1 MRPMSLLVL
10 VAIVAVGIALAVA
23 AVHFTG
29 GSRQAGISSEDEAL
43 QRFLLDFPAE
53 NAGAVRVTSDGKAA
67 FISLHGSGT
76 GIVGVIGDKFLT
88 RIVSARD
95 VKSLTLAGNTVSIRF
110 RDFTW
115 PGGDFVFAEPSA
127 AREVAGALDPSL
139 TSATGKA

>member
-1 MRPMSLLVL
+1 MSLHVL

-29 GSRQAGISSEDEAL
+29 GSRQARISSGDEAL
-43 QRFLLDFPAE
+43 QRFLLDFPSEKAE
-53 NAGAVRVTSDGKAA
+53 SVRLASDGKAA
-67 FISLHGSGT
+67 FISLYGSGT
-76 GIVGVIGDKFLT
+76 GIVSVIGDKFLT

-95 VKSLTLAGNTVSIRF
+95 VKSLTVAGNTVSIRF

-127 AREVAGALDPSL
+127 AREVAQALDPSL
-139 TSATGKA
+139 NSAIGKA

>member
-1 MRPMSLLVL
+1 MSLPVL

-29 GSRQAGISSEDEAL
+29 GSRQASISSEDEAL

-53 NAGAVRVTSDGKAA
+53 KAEAVRVTLDRKAA
-67 FISLHGSGT
+67 FISLRSLGT

-95 VKSLTLAGNTVSIRF
+95 IKSLKLAGNRVSIRF

-115 PGGDFVFAEPSA
+115 PSGDFVFPEPSEA
-127 AREVAGALDPSL
+127 QKVAEALDPSFN
-139 TSATGKA
+139 SATGKA

>member
-1 MRPMSLLVL
+1 MSLPVL
-10 VAIVAVGIALAVA
+10 VAIVAVGIILAVA

-29 GSRQAGISSEDEAL
+29 GSRQASISSEDEAL

-53 NAGAVRVTSDGKAA
+53 KAEAVRVTSDGKAA
-67 FISLHGSGT
+67 FIPLYGSGT

-95 VKSLTLAGNTVSIRF
+95 IRSLKLAGSTVSIRF

-115 PGGDFVFAEPSA
+115 PGGEFVFAEPAA
-127 AREVAGALDPSL
+127 AREIAEALDPSL
-139 TSATGKA
+139 TSVTGRA

>member
-10 VAIVAVGIALAVA
+10 VAIVAVGIVLAVA

-88 RIVSARD
+88 RIVSSRD
-95 VKSLTLAGNTVSIRF
+95 IKRLTLAGNTVSIRF
-110 RDFTW
+110 RDLTW
-115 PGGDFVFAEPSA
+115 QGGDFVFAEPSA
-127 AREVAGALDPSL
+127 ALEIAEALAPSL

>member
-1 MRPMSLLVL
+1 MRPMSLPVL

-29 GSRQAGISSEDEAL
+29 GSRQASISSKDEAL

-53 NAGAVRVTSDGKAA
+53 KAEAVRLTSNGQAA
-67 FISLHGSGT
+67 FISLHRAGT

-88 RIVSARD
+88 RIVSSRD
-95 VKSLTLAGNTVSIRF
+95 IKSLTLTGNTVSIRF
-110 RDFTW
+110 RDLTW

-127 AREVAGALDPSL
+127 ALEIAEALDPSPN
-139 TSATGKA
+139 TATGKA

>member
-1 MRPMSLLVL
+1 MSLPVL
-10 VAIVAVGIALAVA
+10 VAIVAIGIMLAVA

-29 GSRQAGISSEDEAL
+29 GSKQASISSESEAL

-53 NAGAVRVTSDGKAA
+53 KVEAVRVTSDGQAA
-67 FISLHGSGT
+67 FISLYGAST

-95 VKSLTLAGNTVSIRF
+95 VRSLTLAGSTVSIRF

-115 PGGDFVFAEPSA
+115 RGGDFVFAEPSA
-127 AREVAGALDPSL
+127 AREIAQALDPSRI
-139 TSATGKA
+139 SATSRA

>member
-1 MRPMSLLVL
+1 MRPMSLPVL

-29 GSRQAGISSEDEAL
+29 GSRQASISSESEAL
-43 QRFLLDFPAE
+43 QRFLLDFPAK
-53 NAGAVRVTSDGKAA
+53 NAEAVRLTLDGKAA
-67 FISLHGSGT
+67 FISLYGADT

-95 VKSLTLAGNTVSIRF
+95 IKSLNLSGNTVSIRF
-110 RDFTW
+110 CDLTW

-127 AREVAGALDPSL
+127 ALVIAEALDPSPN
-139 TSATGKA
+139 TATGKA